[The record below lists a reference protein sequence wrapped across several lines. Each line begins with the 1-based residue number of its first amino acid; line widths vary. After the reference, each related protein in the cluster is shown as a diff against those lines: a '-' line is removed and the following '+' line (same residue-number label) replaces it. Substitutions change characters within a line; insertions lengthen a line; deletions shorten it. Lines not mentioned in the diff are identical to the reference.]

1 VAVDPAADP
10 LLESAAAAVPAA
22 ASADPNVP
30 AATPDFSMKSIA
42 GLLAA
47 AAVADPTD
55 SETCAAERQPEA
67 DSVPLAALAAPSS
80 ATRQQ
85 VDLE

>member
-10 LLESAAAAVPAA
+10 PLESAAAAVPAA
-22 ASADPNVP
+22 ASADPDVP
-30 AATPDFSMKSIA
+30 AATPDFSMESIA
-42 GLLAA
+42 ELLAA

-55 SETCAAERQPEA
+55 SCAERQPEA
-67 DSVPLAALAAPSS
+67 DSVPLAASAAPSS